1 MKKKKR
7 TLTLIS
13 LEMEE
18 RVLALVIL
26 CLISKADNQSVAGPK
41 PSMSKLYAVTQC
53 SKTGSTLLNYK
64 DVKAN
69 PPAPEYLNQLGE
81 KESAWIEGYAQL
93 SPFLSWQGCFTKT
106 DLKIN
111 TRIVAVGYRSI
122 YKCLQLCKGY
132 TYIGLKDSSCYCIS
146 QKQRIEIQHVSVHDS
161 FCSIPCF
168 NNAIDSCGGHTY
180 MSVYGI
186 LDNGQIHWAVNEPS
200 SHLCV
205 YVKRKQLIFE
215 AFTASCH
222 YLQSDL
228 INGYI
233 CTDSAWSRM
242 STTDC
247 SKLTTTEGTYC
258 IMEDMSSWTEA
269 SEGCFRRN
277 GTLTH
282 LGAEKDTPAYLKYN
296 FKYWIGV
303 HRTFGITETYRDGET
318 VCLSATRV
326 GNMLYLEPDDC
337 SAQKYYL
344 CGSARGV
351 KTSPILLTTAIS
363 DHTSTVLPSQTVNT
377 GISSREDNKPSVA
390 LTVDEDKSYD
400 SMSVP
405 ALILSVVTFVAT
417 VVCVTLVTIL
427 LRRMKKNHNNT
438 NDAMYLTPT
447 TETETTPYYTAVQ

>member
-1 MKKKKR
+1 
-7 TLTLIS
+7 
-13 LEMEE
+13 
-18 RVLALVIL
+18 
-26 CLISKADNQSVAGPK
+26 
-41 PSMSKLYAVTQC
+41 
-53 SKTGSTLLNYK
+53 
-64 DVKAN
+64 
-69 PPAPEYLNQLGE
+69 
-81 KESAWIEGYAQL
+81 
-93 SPFLSWQGCFTKT
+93 
-106 DLKIN
+106 
-111 TRIVAVGYRSI
+111 
-122 YKCLQLCKGY
+122 
-132 TYIGLKDSSCYCIS
+132 
-146 QKQRIEIQHVSVHDS
+146 
-161 FCSIPCF
+161 
-168 NNAIDSCGGHTY
+168 

-222 YLQSDL
+222 TLQSDL

-282 LGAEKDTPAYLKYN
+282 LGAEKDTPAYLKHN

-303 HRTFGITETYRDGET
+303 HRTFGIADAYRDEAT

-351 KTSPILLTTAIS
+351 KTSPILLTTAIPDQS
-363 DHTSTVLPSQTVNT
+363 SKVLTSQTVNT
-377 GISSREDNKPSVA
+377 NISSREDNKPTVA
-390 LTVDEDKSYD
+390 LSVDEDKSYD

-405 ALILSVVTFVAT
+405 ALILSVVSFVAT
-417 VVCVTLVTIL
+417 VVCVSLVTIL